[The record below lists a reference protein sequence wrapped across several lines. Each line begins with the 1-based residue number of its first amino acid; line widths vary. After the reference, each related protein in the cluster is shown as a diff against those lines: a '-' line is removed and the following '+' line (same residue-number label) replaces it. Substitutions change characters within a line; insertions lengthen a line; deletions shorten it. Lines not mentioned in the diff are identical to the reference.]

1 MRSSSLTCK
10 LRAKRLSNLQRGI
23 LFFRVCQK
31 YVPAR
36 VPRKK
41 TQWPVDTRILLASG
55 KSVQCSRSGHTYRG
69 NSLANGYKLW
79 LQTLYNSIKHNTEQR
94 QPPRS
99 VTEGL
104 GTSSGEEYKCFLPPG
119 VPKAN
124 SASPRVVLGSLI
136 SNTPTATPRRR
147 TLTEDLAPAGAI
159 GRRRQ

>member
-23 LFFRVCQK
+23 IFSRVRQNMFPLGFPERKLSGQWRQGYYWPVARVCK
-31 YVPAR
+31 VPVR
-36 VPRKK
+36 D
-41 TQWPVDTRILLASG
+41 TLIGETHWPVATNCGFKLYIIVSDTHS
-55 KSVQCSRSGHTYRG
+55 
-69 NSLANGYKLW
+69 
-79 LQTLYNSIKHNTEQR
+79 EQR

-104 GTSSGEEYKCFLPPG
+104 GTSGGEEYKCFLPPG

-136 SNTPTATPRRR
+136 SNTPPATPRRR